1 MKQTGR
7 DTVSV
12 VVALGRISAQQ
23 NSINIYP
30 NPVKDIATLEIN
42 TAEPTSNLSI
52 LISDFAGR
60 IVYKKMINSI
70 DYHAIEKINMSNF
83 SKGSY
88 TITVFFNGTDKQ
100 VFPIIK
106 L

>member
-1 MKQTGR
+1 
-7 DTVSV
+7 
-12 VVALGRISAQQ
+12 VALGRISPQQ

-52 LISDFAGR
+52 LILDLRGR
-60 IVYKKMINSI
+60 ILYKKIASSI
-70 DYHAIEKINMSNF
+70 EYPKVEKINLSWV
-83 SKGSY
+83 SKGVY
-88 TITVFFNGTDKQ
+88 IVDVFIDGSIKHTKR
-100 VFPIIK
+100 IIK